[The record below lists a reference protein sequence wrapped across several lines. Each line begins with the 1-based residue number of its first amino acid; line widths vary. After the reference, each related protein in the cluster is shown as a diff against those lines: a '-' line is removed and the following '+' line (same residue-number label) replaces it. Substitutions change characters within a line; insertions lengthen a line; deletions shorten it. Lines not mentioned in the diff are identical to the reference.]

1 MEANEKPTRE
11 MIDRYVNSSLWNEL
25 CSNIE
30 ETYAVKP
37 LIEYSKCKMQP
48 GWNMKYKKSGR
59 ALATFYPMEGYF
71 LALVVIGNHEK
82 ELTELVLSSF
92 SEYLQKLYADTEI
105 CMGQKWLMIE
115 VKDSKVL
122 RDVKEL
128 ISIRQKC
135 RKKTK

>member
-37 LIEYSKCKMQP
+37 LTEYSKCKMQP

-59 ALATFYPMEGYF
+59 ALATLYPMEGYF